1 MLSLAPLFSS
11 GVNDPGYNNYRE
23 FVQLGT
29 RSQQGWPKFPAT
41 LMINKMKKDPHPPEF
56 YKGLELFN
64 REFYFECHD
73 VWEEIWGDAK
83 GKNKI
88 FYQALIMS
96 AVSLYHFGNENL
108 VGALSCYQKALHQ
121 FRQLPDHF
129 LRLDIRAFVESLS
142 EFYRGTSS
150 GEMGLNDEKLQ
161 KLRPRIVLEDDI

>member
-1 MLSLAPLFSS
+1 MSKLHS
-11 GVNDPGYNNYRE
+11 R
-23 FVQLGT
+23 
-29 RSQQGWPKFPAT
+29 PKFPAT
-41 LMINKMKKDPHPPEF
+41 LMINTMKEDPHPPEF

-64 REFYFECHD
+64 REFYYECHD

-108 VGALSCYQKALHQ
+108 VGALSCYHKALNQ
-121 FRQLPDHF
+121 FNQLPDHF

-142 EFYRGTSS
+142 GFYRGISA
-150 GEMGLNDEKLQ
+150 DETLFTEDILKKPRPRVVLQ
-161 KLRPRIVLEDDI
+161 KEDE

>member
-1 MLSLAPLFSS
+1 M
-11 GVNDPGYNNYRE
+11 ND
-23 FVQLGT
+23 
-29 RSQQGWPKFPAT
+29 
-41 LMINKMKKDPHPPEF
+41 DPHPKEF

-64 REFYFECHD
+64 RGFYYECHD

-121 FRQLPDHF
+121 FDQLPDHF
-129 LRLDIRAFVESLS
+129 LRLDIRKFVENLS
-142 EFYRGTSS
+142 EFHRGISS
-150 GEMGLNDEKLQ
+150 EEMELNDELLQ
-161 KLRPRIVLEDDI
+161 KTRPRIVLEDDP